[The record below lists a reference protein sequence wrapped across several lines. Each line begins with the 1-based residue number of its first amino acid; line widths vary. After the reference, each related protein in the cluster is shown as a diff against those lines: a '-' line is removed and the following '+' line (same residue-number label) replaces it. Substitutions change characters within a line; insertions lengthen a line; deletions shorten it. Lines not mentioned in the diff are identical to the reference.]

1 MLDVSAQQRLASD
14 PSVNVYVSAS
24 AGTGK
29 TKVLCDR
36 VLRLML
42 NGSDIKNIL
51 CLTFTN
57 AAASEMS
64 ERVLG
69 RLKKWLFMSDEQL
82 HKELQEL
89 IGVASS
95 GDLLRTARK
104 LYGKYL
110 SCYQQIKIQTIHS
123 LCNQI
128 LRKDPAYRDSVDI
141 IDSSKKQKLIKTAL
155 DLVLESRDEE
165 IIAAKKL
172 LAEFYDYNALIGF
185 FHEVLSNKIKFRKAL
200 ENPVDIYALYGVEK
214 SLSLDAIIDD
224 FTNSIP
230 SAVIHCAK
238 FLVEQGDKLGQQI
251 LDSLNPFEFKKYK
264 NCFFTLEGK
273 PRAKLVPVAI
283 SRGFPNV
290 LETLEPE
297 VARIQK
303 VEDQKRA
310 IISSQ
315 FHDAFLRV
323 MALAF
328 TNYENLKNEERV
340 VEYDDLLIRTI
351 ELLKGGES
359 AHILMQLDYV
369 IDHLLVD
376 EAQDLSPL
384 QWELIKLISE
394 EFFSGLGARE
404 ENRTIFIVGD
414 YKQSIYSFQGANPDV
429 FLDIKT
435 YFADKVKGALKEWRE
450 VDITTSFRSTQP
462 VLEVVDKVFNN
473 PEYRDGL
480 GGVGLIHHA
489 PYRKGDGAV
498 QVWSLAIKDAR
509 EEVDGWKI
517 PSLEDEMYDSKKFI
531 AQKIADNIYSWIS
544 KGRLLLGHNRV
555 VEPKDILI
563 LLKKRSD
570 VLYFLINEI
579 KKKGIAISDADRF
592 KIKDDI
598 IIQDILA
605 LLKFIILPQDDL
617 NLACLLKSPFF
628 GVIEDE
634 LYQLCHNRESSL
646 WEVIQTKKIELS
658 IQLESYIQLSKKLD
672 LEAFCLAIIEK
683 NKPQFIKRFG
693 SKASSIFNHFM
704 DFVKEYMRSNTP
716 SIQGLVHSLEN
727 SNADIQTELSQGENK
742 VRVMTVHAS
751 KGLQAPIVILADT
764 ASTES
769 VPYTNLYWNDEQFY
783 FSTYTEFDTP
793 YIEIVKQ
800 VKKLKEKQESLRL
813 LYVAITRAEDELY
826 VTGWESKKQDDS
838 WYSAISKTVKDEPI
852 QYEYNVKPSNNNV
865 DDTLPEFL
873 KHDFV
878 DKHTYKKSTI
888 ATQKAEMKTSEII
901 RGQLVHE
908 LLHILPKIAP
918 ENRVSY
924 LDKVD
929 KDISRVVMGVLNK
942 FPELFTNSNLSEVPI
957 MAEISGEKVSVK
969 IDKLIIED
977 DTIKIIDFKTH
988 SADVTQSE
996 QYKNQLNIYKKVVSK
1011 IWPDRSIATYLLW
1024 VERLELETI
1033 N

>member
-57 AAASEMS
+57 SAASEMS

-82 HKELQEL
+82 HKELQAL

-95 GDLLRTARK
+95 SDLLNKARG

-128 LRKDPAYRDSVDI
+128 LRKDPAYRDSVEI
-141 IDSSKKQKLIKTAL
+141 IDSSKKQKLIKDAL
-155 DLVLESRDEE
+155 DLVLESKDEE
-165 IIAAKKL
+165 IRSAKKL
-172 LAEFYDYNALIGF
+172 LAEFYDYNALTGF
-185 FHEVLSNKIKFRKAL
+185 FYEVLSNKIKFRKTL
-200 ENPVDIYALYGVEK
+200 ENPIDIYALYGVEK
-214 SLSLDAIIDD
+214 GLSLDALIDD

-230 SAVIHCAK
+230 PAVINCAK
-238 FLVEQGDKLGQQI
+238 FLVGQGDKLGQQI
-251 LDSLNPFEFKKYK
+251 LDSLNPFEFNKYK

-290 LETLEPE
+290 RETLEPE
-297 VARIQK
+297 VSRIQK
-303 VEDQKRA
+303 VEDQKKA
-310 IISSQ
+310 IVSSQ
-315 FHDAFLRV
+315 FHDAFLKV
-323 MALAF
+323 MELAF
-328 TNYENLKNEERV
+328 ANYEKLKSEERV

-351 ELLKGGES
+351 DLLKGGES

-384 QWELIKLISE
+384 QWELIKIISE
-394 EFFSGLGARE
+394 EFFAGLGARE

-435 YFADKVKGALKEWRE
+435 YFADKVKDALKEWRE
-450 VDITTSFRSTQP
+450 VDIITSFRSTQP

-480 GGVGLIHHA
+480 GGLGLIHHA
-489 PYRKGDGAV
+489 PYRQGSGVV
-498 QVWSLAIKDAR
+498 QVWPLAIKDAR

-517 PSLEDEMYDSKKFI
+517 PSLEDELYDSKKFI
-531 AQKIADNIYSWIS
+531 AQKIADNIHSWIS

-555 VEPKDILI
+555 IEPKDILI

-598 IIQDILA
+598 IIQDIVA
-605 LLKFIILPQDDL
+605 LLKFITLPQDDL
-617 NLACLLKSPFF
+617 NLASLLKSPFL
-628 GVIEDE
+628 GISEDE

-646 WEVIQTKKIELS
+646 WGVIQTKKMELTA
-658 IQLESYIQLSKKLD
+658 QLDFYIQLSKELD
-672 LEAFCLAIIEK
+672 LESFCLAVIEK

-704 DFVKEYMRSNTP
+704 DFIKEYIRSNTP

-764 ASTES
+764 ASTEF
-769 VPYTNLYWNDEQFY
+769 VPHTNLYWNDDQIY
-783 FSTYTEFDTP
+783 FSAYAEFDTP
-793 YIEIVKQ
+793 YLETVKQ
-800 VKKLKEKQESLRL
+800 IKKVKEKQESLRL
-813 LYVAITRAEDELY
+813 LYVAMTRAEDELY

-838 WYSAISKTVKDEPI
+838 WYSAISKMVKEELI
-852 QYEYNVKPSNNNV
+852 QYAYAVKSNNDNV
-865 DDTLPEFL
+865 DNIIPEFL
-873 KHDFV
+873 NNDFV
-878 DKHTYKKSTI
+878 DKNIYKKSVI
-888 ATQKAEMKTSEII
+888 ATQKADTKTPEII
-901 RGQLVHE
+901 RGHLVHE
-908 LLHILPKIAP
+908 LLHILPKVALK
-918 ENRVSY
+918 NRETY
-924 LDKVD
+924 LSKID
-929 KDISRVVMGVLNK
+929 KDISELVLAVLNK
-942 FPELFTNSNLSEVPI
+942 FPELFGNNALSEVPI
-957 MAEISGEKVSVK
+957 MAEIGGEKISVK
-969 IDKLIIED
+969 IDKLIIEND
-977 DTIKIIDFKTH
+977 IIKIIDFKTH
-988 SADVTQSE
+988 SAEVTQSE
-996 QYKNQLNIYKKVVSK
+996 QYKNQLNLYKKVASK
-1011 IWPDRSIATYLLW
+1011 IWPEKAISTYLLW
-1024 VERLELETI
+1024 VERLELEPI